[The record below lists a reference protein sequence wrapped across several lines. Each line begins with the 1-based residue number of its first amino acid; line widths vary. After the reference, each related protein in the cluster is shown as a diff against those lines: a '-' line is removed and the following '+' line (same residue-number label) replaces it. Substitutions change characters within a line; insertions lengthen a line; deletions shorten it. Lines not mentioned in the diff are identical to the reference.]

1 MSTKIVDN
9 RQPVNKVRIGNLYK
23 GEKFD
28 WSNNI
33 FVVTGYEKNTVK
45 AIHLESGDTH
55 YIGEHVFVEVVSVEI
70 HIKAIP

>member
-1 MSTKIVDN
+1 MSTKIVDH
-9 RQPVNKVRIGNLYK
+9 RKPADKVRIGNLRK

-33 FVVTGYEKNTVK
+33 FVVTGYEKDAVK
-45 AIHLESGDTH
+45 VIHLESGDTH

-70 HIKAIP
+70 HVKATP